1 MKVVD
6 MNTVELVHSGDVWPH
21 EMPPCCK
28 KMIRFLEKNEGMVT
42 WVQVKTRNF
51 REFCVFSDVLSCS
64 PSKEA

>member
-6 MNTVELVHSGDVWPH
+6 MDTVELVHSGDVWPH

-42 WVQVKTRNF
+42 WVQVKTRIF
-51 REFCVFSDVLSCS
+51 
-64 PSKEA
+64 